1 MEAKTI
7 AELHIEYI
15 ALDKLTPYGNNAR
28 KHDEADLATIEASI
42 AEFGMCDPI
51 GIWSDKNIIVEG
63 HGRLLAL
70 RKLGFTEAPC
80 IRLDHLT
87 DEQRKAYAL
96 AHNRTAE
103 MSAWD
108 FTKLDEELSEL
119 NMDFDMSKFGF
130 DDLQAEEEA
139 EETATAAEIEE
150 DEVPEV
156 DEESEPIV
164 KRGEIWKLGDHYLMC
179 GDSTSRE
186 DVERLMNAGDE
197 P

>member
-1 MEAKTI
+1 MEK
-7 AELHIEYI
+7 LQIEYI
-15 ALDKLTPYGNNAR
+15 SLDLLTPYENNAR
-28 KHDEADLATIEASI
+28 KHEEADIKTIENSI
-42 AEFGMCDPI
+42 HDFGMCDPI
-51 GIWSDKNIIVEG
+51 GIWGDKNIIVEG

-70 RKLGFTEAPC
+70 KRLGFTEAPC

-87 DEQRKAYAL
+87 DEERKAYAL
-96 AHNRTAE
+96 AHNKTAE

-108 FTKLDEELSEL
+108 FAKLEEELAEL
-119 NMDFDMSKFGF
+119 TDLDMERFGF
-130 DDLQAEEEA
+130 EDDLFAEEPEQ
-139 EETATAAEIEE
+139 ESKEVEE

-179 GDSTSRE
+179 GDSTSKE